1 MEQISQAVA
10 QWIENGGPLRNDITN
25 PDVAREIGIFGNQLT
40 AWMTAS
46 GYESFKQWITK
57 LRIEEAKRVIEANP
71 DWSNETIAD
80 HCGFTRS
87 SFYRIFKSE
96 TGMTPA
102 QYQEQQG
109 EG

>member
-1 MEQISQAVA
+1 M
-10 QWIENGGPLRNDITN
+10 
-25 PDVAREIGIFGNQLT
+25 
-40 AWMTAS
+40 
-46 GYESFKQWITK
+46 
-57 LRIEEAKRVIEANP
+57 
-71 DWSNETIAD
+71 AD

-109 EG
+109 KG